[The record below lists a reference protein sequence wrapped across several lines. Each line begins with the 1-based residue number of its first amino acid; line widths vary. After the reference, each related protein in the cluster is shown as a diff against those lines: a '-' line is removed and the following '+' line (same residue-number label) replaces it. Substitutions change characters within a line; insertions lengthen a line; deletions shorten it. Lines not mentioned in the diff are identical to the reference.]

1 MQPEVCMKKYDLRS
15 DTLTLPSKEMRKAMY
30 TADVG
35 DDVYAEDP
43 TINKLQ
49 ELAAKITGKKS
60 ALFVSSGSMGNL
72 IPLYINAGKGGE
84 ILTHKNSHI
93 IHYELSSLSALA
105 GAMPVAVDGERGV
118 LTPEELE
125 KHLRPDIYYMPRVK
139 VIEIEN
145 SHNKEGGTCYK
156 AAELKAVSDFARK
169 NNLKIHID
177 GARIFN
183 ASQASGIPVKKI
195 CSYADT
201 ITFCLSKGLGAP
213 VGSMLCG
220 DEKFIAEA
228 RRVRKMLGGGMRQ
241 AGILA
246 AAGIYALENNI
257 QRLKID
263 HANAKRLAISLSEVP
278 WAEIDPLA
286 VETNILYFS
295 TGKRKA
301 EVVVNALA
309 KKGVLSGAL
318 GSHSIRFVT
327 HLGISEEDTEEI
339 CQIIKEV
346 TISK

>member
-1 MQPEVCMKKYDLRS
+1 MKKYDLRS

-49 ELAAKITGKKS
+49 DLAAKMTGKKA

-72 IPLYINAGKGGE
+72 IPIYINCGKGNE

-93 IHYELSSLSALA
+93 IHYELSSVSALA
-105 GAMPVAVDGERGV
+105 GVMPVAVNGERGI
-118 LTPEELE
+118 LTPAELE

-139 VIEIEN
+139 MIEIEN

-156 AAELKAVSDFARK
+156 LSELKAVSDFAKK
-169 NNLKIHID
+169 NNLKVHLD
-177 GARIFN
+177 GARLFN
-183 ASQASGIPVKKI
+183 ASAASGIPVKKI
-195 CSYADT
+195 CSFTDT
-201 ITFCLSKGLGAP
+201 VTFCLSKGLGTP

-220 DEKFIAEA
+220 TEKFISEA
-228 RRVRKMLGGGMRQ
+228 RRIRKMLGGGMRQ

-257 QRLKID
+257 KRLETD
-263 HANAKRLAISLSEVP
+263 HANAKLLAETLAEVS
-278 WAEIDPLA
+278 WAEIDLST

-295 TGKRKA
+295 TANRKA
-301 EVVVNALA
+301 ETVVSALA
-309 KKGVLSGAL
+309 KKGVLSGAV
-318 GSHSIRFVT
+318 GPNTIRFVT
-327 HLGISEEDTEEI
+327 HMGISPDDAKEV
-339 CQIIKEV
+339 CKIIKN
-346 TISK
+346 ISMPKG

>member
-1 MQPEVCMKKYDLRS
+1 MKKYDLRS

-30 TADVG
+30 MADVG

-105 GAMPVAVDGERGV
+105 GAMPVAVDGERGI
-118 LTPEELE
+118 LTPEELG

-169 NNLKIHID
+169 NNLKVHID
-177 GARIFN
+177 GARVFN
-183 ASQASGIPVKKI
+183 ASQASGLPVKKI
-195 CSYADT
+195 CSHADT

-213 VGSMLCG
+213 VGSMLCV

-228 RRVRKMLGGGMRQ
+228 RRIRKMLGGGMRQ

-257 QRLKID
+257 QRLEID
-263 HANAKRLAISLSEVP
+263 HANAKRLAISLSDVP
-278 WAEIDPLA
+278 WAEIDPLV

-309 KKGVLSGAL
+309 KRGVLSGAL

>member
-1 MQPEVCMKKYDLRS
+1 MKKYDLRS

-49 ELAAKITGKKS
+49 DLAAKLTGKRA

-105 GAMPVAVDGERGV
+105 GAMPVAIEGKRGI
-118 LTPEELE
+118 LTPEELQ
-125 KHLRPDIYYMPRVK
+125 KHLRPDIYYMPQVK

-156 AAELKAVSDFARK
+156 LEELKAVSDFARK
-169 NNLKIHID
+169 NNLKVHMD
-177 GARIFN
+177 GARLFN
-183 ASQASGIPVKKI
+183 AAEATGIPVKKI

-201 ITFCLSKGLGAP
+201 VTFCLSKGLGAP

-220 DEKFIAEA
+220 TEKFIAEA
-228 RRVRKMLGGGMRQ
+228 RRIRKMLGGGMRQ
-241 AGILA
+241 AGVLA
-246 AAGIYALENNI
+246 AAGIYALEHNI
-257 QRLKID
+257 TRLKTD
-263 HANAKRLAISLSEVP
+263 HENAQLLAHVLAEVP
-278 WAEIDPLA
+278 WAEIELST

-301 EVVVNALA
+301 ENVVAALA
-309 KKGVLSGAL
+309 KKGILSGAA
-318 GSHSIRFVT
+318 GPNTIRFVT
-327 HLGISEEDTEEI
+327 HMGISSEDTKEI
-339 CQIIKEV
+339 CTLLKGLSITK
-346 TISK
+346 